1 MKRFHWPLQRLLDV
15 TLQRE
20 SAARAAL
27 EALTQAIAAKR
38 ETIAAGQ
45 AQMKALLEN
54 LAAEPFERRVA
65 QQDTVMK
72 AADRLDKQ
80 VRALQAQLATL
91 LAERKDRMAA
101 LLALRSRRQTLE
113 KLRDEAHAKWRHQ
126 QDLLEQKQLDEA
138 ASVAFARK
146 MTSVSDDNR

>member
-27 EALTQAIAAKR
+27 LALAQAIAAKR
-38 ETIAAGQ
+38 EAIASEQ
-45 AQMKALLEN
+45 ARMKALLEA
-54 LAAEPFERRVA
+54 LAAEPFERRVV

-72 AADRLDKQ
+72 AADRIDKH
-80 VRALQAQLATL
+80 VRALEAHLATL

-101 LLALRSRRQTLE
+101 LLALRSKRQTLE
-113 KLRDEAHAKWRHQ
+113 NLRDEAYAKWRRQ
-126 QDLLEQKQLDEA
+126 QELLEQKQLDEA